1 MNPSVMPLCRM
12 LLAASACFLLA
23 SVATAQTVPSE
34 DDLRALRYYT
44 SQNQSDAA
52 SAEIR
57 RLQAAFPGWTPSTEP
72 EQLQSG
78 PTTEVDMIYA
88 RIGSGDLAGAR
99 QSLTETRAKFPTWI
113 PPADML
119 ALLDVAESQ
128 AQFDAAI
135 SGGDAQAALRLATA
149 TPALLRC
156 DRINNTW
163 RVAELQAQSGNA
175 AGALVAYQQILRA
188 CTKVPDIVATIEK
201 ANAVATDDDLKALI
215 GLARER
221 FPESVGALDTLEA
234 RMLAGRGV
242 VAPPVKKADG
252 VTAPA
257 AEASADKPKAPKA
270 KPEAKASAPEA
281 APSSRLSASDPL
293 NLPRRG
299 DGRIGK
305 TRAAAQAGNFAECLA
320 RSVQPRSLEIVYER
334 AWCSYGLDRSL
345 EAIAQFSAVANG
357 RLGAETT
364 RDALYGM
371 ALSYLKQNMSNQA
384 AQIAARTD
392 LTMDQRKTVESL
404 ILDQRGLQA
413 YQKKQY
419 KDAVAFLQAKE
430 NMDGSLRRDLAIMMA
445 YSFLNLGD
453 RREAHRRFK
462 LLNDALSTKDTQAGM
477 RASQ

>member
-1 MNPSVMPLCRM
+1 MKRSAITLSRVFVVV
-12 LLAASACFLLA
+12 SACFMLA
-23 SVATAQTVPSE
+23 SVAMAQTVPSE
-34 DDLRALRYYT
+34 EDLRALRYYT
-44 SQNQSDAA
+44 SQNQTDAA

-78 PTTEVDMIYA
+78 PTTEVDLIYA
-88 RIGSGDLAGAR
+88 RIGSGDLVGAR

-119 ALLDVAESQ
+119 ALLDVAEAQ
-128 AQFDAAI
+128 AKFDVEI
-135 SGGDAQAALRLATA
+135 SRGDLQAALRQATA

-163 RVAELQAQSGNA
+163 RVAELQAQAGNT
-175 AGALVAYQQILRA
+175 AGALVAYQQIIRA

-201 ANAVATDDDLKALI
+201 ANAVATDNDLTALI
-215 GLARER
+215 AQARKR
-221 FPESVGALDTLEA
+221 FPESTGALDTLEA

-242 VAPPVKKADG
+242 VAPVKNADG
-252 VTAPA
+252 ATAPA
-257 AEASADKPKAPKA
+257 AEASVEKPKTPKA
-270 KPEAKASAPEA
+270 TSKADVAPEA
-281 APSSRLSASDPL
+281 APTSRLAAAGPL

-299 DGRIGK
+299 DDRIGK
-305 TRAAAQAGNFAECLA
+305 TRSAAQAGNFADCLA
-320 RSVQPRSLEIVYER
+320 RSVQPRSLEILYER
-334 AWCSYGLDRSL
+334 AWCAYGLDRSL
-345 EAIAQFSAVANG
+345 EAIAQFAAVANG
-357 RLGAETT
+357 GMGADVT

-371 ALSYLKQNMSNQA
+371 ALSYLKQNMSNEA

-392 LTMDQRKTVESL
+392 FTLDQRKAVESL
-404 ILDQRGLQA
+404 ILDQRAVQA
-413 YQKKQY
+413 YRKKKY
-419 KDAVAFLQAKE
+419 MDAVAFLQAKE
-430 NMDGSLRRDLAIMMA
+430 SMDGSLRRDLAIMMA
-445 YSFLNLGD
+445 YSFLKLGD